1 MRRPP
6 PFATALVLL
15 LAACS
20 PAQDA
25 ATPAVA
31 QGGCLPGDAGF
42 LRARLRGAIEADIE
56 WRNAQ
61 MTCEGSPR
69 PDAAGL
75 RLTIAGPLDDT
86 GRVLRFVFGIEGVG
100 QDSEARNLA
109 TNLTVILEGQQA
121 LYATRGDDKCSLD
134 ARIDAAA
141 DGLAPGRRRVD
152 ARGFCTGPAAS
163 MDGTQRL
170 VVERFDFASQYSTE
184 EPH

>member
-6 PFATALVLL
+6 PLATALALL

-31 QGGCLPGDAGF
+31 QGGCLPGGAGF
-42 LRARLRGAIEADIE
+42 LRARLRGAIEADID

-61 MTCEGSPR
+61 MSCEGSPR

-86 GRVLRFVFGIEGVG
+86 GHVLRFVFGIEGAG
-100 QDSEARNLA
+100 KDGESHNLA
-109 TNLTVILEGQQA
+109 TNLTVIVEGQQA
-121 LYATRGDDKCSLD
+121 LYATRGDEKCTLD
-134 ARIDAAA
+134 ARIHEAT
-141 DGLAPGRRRVD
+141 DGPATGHRRVE

-163 MDGTQRL
+163 LDGAQRL

-184 EPH
+184 DPH